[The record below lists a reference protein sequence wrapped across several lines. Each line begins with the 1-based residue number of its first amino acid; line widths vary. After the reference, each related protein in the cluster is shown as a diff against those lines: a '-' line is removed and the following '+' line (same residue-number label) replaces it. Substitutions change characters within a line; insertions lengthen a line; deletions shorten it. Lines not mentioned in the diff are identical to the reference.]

1 MEKPELT
8 LVLYPNY
15 FGMGYLICENPKE
28 LLNYGVA
35 RITPFTKDRY
45 IKRLHKLLKQ
55 YRPALVV
62 LRGYKDT
69 DKRIS
74 KRVKSVI
81 ESFKNEADNLNISI
95 YQYSRDDIK
104 DVFSQFGGKSKF
116 AVARTIGKWYPELVP
131 RLPKFKKNS
140 DLEDYNMGLFDAFAL
155 MLCHHYLED

>member
-1 MEKPELT
+1 MEQPELT

-28 LLNYGVA
+28 LLNYGIA

-45 IKRLHKLLKQ
+45 IRRLHKLLKQ
-55 YRPALVV
+55 YRPTLVI

-74 KRVKSVI
+74 KRIKSVI
-81 ESFKNEADNLNISI
+81 ESFRKEADEQKITV
-95 YQYSRDDIK
+95 YQYSRDEIK

-116 AVARTIGKWYPELVP
+116 SISRTIGKWYPELTP
-131 RLPKFKKNS
+131 RLPKFKRNA
-140 DLEDYNMGLFDAFAL
+140 DLEDYNMGLFDVFAL
-155 MLCHHYLED
+155 MLSHYYLEE

>member
-15 FGMGYLICENPKE
+15 FGMGYLVCENPKE
-28 LLNYGVA
+28 LLNYGIA

-45 IKRLHKLLKQ
+45 IKRLRKLLKQ

-62 LRGYKDT
+62 LRGYSDT
-69 DKRIS
+69 DRRTS

-81 ESFKNEADNLNISI
+81 EGFKREADENNIPV
-95 YQYSRDDIK
+95 YQYSRDQIK

-116 AVARTIGKWYPELVP
+116 AITRTIGKWYPELAP
-131 RLPKFKKNS
+131 RLPRFKRNS
-140 DLEDYNMGLFDAFAL
+140 DLEDYNMGLFDVFAL

>member
-28 LLNYGVA
+28 LLNYGIA

-45 IKRLHKLLKQ
+45 IKRLLKLLKQ
-55 YRPALVV
+55 YRPALVI
-62 LRGYKDT
+62 LRGYRDT
-69 DKRIS
+69 DRRIS

-81 ESFKNEADNLNISI
+81 ESFRKEADDRNIPV
-95 YQYSRDDIK
+95 YQYSRDQIK

-116 AVARTIGKWYPELVP
+116 SISRTIGKWYPELAH
-131 RLPKFKKNS
+131 RLPKFKKKFRS
-140 DLEDYNMGLFDAFAL
+140 GGLQHGTF
-155 MLCHHYLED
+155 